1 MILTF
6 RTNEVT
12 STTAVPT
19 LKIDS
24 YSVATNSTS
33 GDWRPTE
40 FDGCG
45 SYLGIRLFIF
55 ISFGPNLIISLK
67 FVGEGHIIGGTVTK
81 AHELPFMALLGY
93 KVGNGRI
100 KRIEYQCG
108 GTLINR

>member
-1 MILTF
+1 MAV
-6 RTNEVT
+6 EVIQ
-12 STTAVPT
+12 V
-19 LKIDS
+19 LD
-24 YSVATNSTS
+24 
-33 GDWRPTE
+33 
-40 FDGCG
+40 F
-45 SYLGIRLFIF
+45 FIG
-55 ISFGPNLIISLK
+55 FGLDLIISLK

>member
-6 RTNEVT
+6 STTEVT
-12 STTAVPT
+12 STTVVPT
-19 LKIDS
+19 LEIDS
-24 YSVATNSTS
+24 YSTATNSTS

-40 FDGCG
+40 YDGCG
-45 SYLGIRLFIF
+45 TYLGKNFFITF
-55 ISFGPNLIISLK
+55 RTDLIISLK

>member
-6 RTNEVT
+6 RTTKVT
-12 STTAVPT
+12 STTVVPT
-19 LKIDS
+19 LEIDS

-33 GDWRPTE
+33 GEWRPTE
-40 FDGCG
+40 YDGCG
-45 SYLGIRLFIF
+45 SYLGIRLFLLVWAWSI
-55 ISFGPNLIISLK
+55 IISLK
-67 FVGEGHIIGGTVTK
+67 YVGEGHIIGGTVTK